1 MGFHQASLVLS
12 TRTSSLAEYV
22 LDILVTGQ
30 NALDQADSERELD
43 TRWQRAIDRREFPDT
58 VLAHGIFTNMQ
69 KYPDDI
75 ILTRVGMFYEVCV
88 PGHYA

>member
-1 MGFHQASLVLS
+1 V
-12 TRTSSLAEYV
+12 
-22 LDILVTGQ
+22 LVTGQ

-43 TRWQRAIDRREFPDT
+43 AKWQRAIDLREFPDT

-75 ILTRVGMFYEVCV
+75 ILTRVGMFYEVSMEALYS
-88 PGHYA
+88 PGRLTNFSRIPSPVILYASS